1 MWEKTFGI
9 LGTLEDACTQRAKPE
24 DLVLAK
30 GHRILMRQE
39 NACQHWNCKLR
50 YTSKLLAASPPSGSA
65 NIVPERG
72 PGGCLQGAMLHSLA
86 RD

>member
-9 LGTLEDACTQRAKPE
+9 LGTLEDACTKRAKPE

-30 GHRILMRQE
+30 GHRILMRQG

-50 YTSKLLAASPPSGSA
+50 YTSKLLAALPPSGSA
-65 NIVPERG
+65 NIVPEKG
-72 PGGCLQGAMLHSLA
+72 AWWLLAGCYVAFFGS
-86 RD
+86 